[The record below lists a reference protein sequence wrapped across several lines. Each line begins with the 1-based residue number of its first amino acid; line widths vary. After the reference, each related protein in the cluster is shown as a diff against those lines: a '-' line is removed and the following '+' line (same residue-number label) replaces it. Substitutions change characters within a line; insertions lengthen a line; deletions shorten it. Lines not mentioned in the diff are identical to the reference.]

1 MENTTVEE
9 MHIQWWAIVEL
20 HHLQK
25 YRQAKDIPNA
35 SIYDLFQMSE
45 FTHMSRLESTW
56 LRM

>member
-45 FTHMSRLESTW
+45 FTHM
-56 LRM
+56 

>member
-25 YRQAKDIPNA
+25 YRQAKDIP
-35 SIYDLFQMSE
+35 IYDLFQMSE
-45 FTHMSRLESTW
+45 FTHMSRLESNW